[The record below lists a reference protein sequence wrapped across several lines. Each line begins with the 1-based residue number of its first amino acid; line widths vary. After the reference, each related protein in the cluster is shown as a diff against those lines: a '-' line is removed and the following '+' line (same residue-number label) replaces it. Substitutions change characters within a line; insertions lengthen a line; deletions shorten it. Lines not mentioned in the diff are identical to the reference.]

1 MLQQVLLVDDCQLF
15 RLGMREVI
23 KTACPQAAFIEAG
36 TFADAYAVLKG
47 DSGITLI
54 MLDAGLP
61 DCDGFI
67 GLFQLRNEFPAIP
80 VVLVSDRSDDVSIG
94 RASQLGA
101 AGFLLKTSSC
111 PDIVKALA
119 AIVRGKKWMSP
130 PLPLNDNGGEIEA
143 VATLSPAQFRILI
156 GLQRGLRN
164 KQIAFEMGVT
174 EKTVKAYTTTMY
186 RKLGV
191 SSRTQALILAR
202 KAFAE
207 HIPQ

>member
-1 MLQQVLLVDDCQLF
+1 MQQVLLVDDCQLF
-15 RLGMREVI
+15 RLGMREAI
-23 KTACPQAAFIEAG
+23 RTACPQAAFTEAG

-47 DSGITLI
+47 DRGITLV
-54 MLDAGLP
+54 MLDASLP

-67 GLFQLRNEFPAIP
+67 GLFQLRNEFPDVP
-80 VVLVSDRSDDVSIG
+80 VVLVSDQSDDISLD
-94 RASQLGA
+94 RATEFGA
-101 AGFLLKTSSC
+101 AGFVLKSSSC
-111 PDIVKALA
+111 LDIVKALGA
-119 AIVRGKKWMSP
+119 FVRGKKWMSP
-130 PLPLNDNGGEIEA
+130 PVPVNDVSGEVGAIA
-143 VATLSPAQFRILI
+143 SLSPAQFRILF

-207 HIPQ
+207 QIPQ

>member
-1 MLQQVLLVDDCQLF
+1 MTQQVLLVDDCQLF
-15 RLGMREVI
+15 RLGMREAI
-23 KTACPQAAFIEAG
+23 KTAWPQAAFTEAA
-36 TFADAYAVLKG
+36 TFADAYAVLKD
-47 DSGITLI
+47 DSGITLV
-54 MLDAGLP
+54 MLDACLP
-61 DCDGFI
+61 DCDGYI
-67 GLFQLRNEFPAIP
+67 GLFQLRNEFPGIP
-80 VVLVSDRSDDVSIG
+80 VVLVSNRADSAAIG
-94 RASQLGA
+94 RATELGA
-101 AGFLLKTSSC
+101 AGIVLKSSSC
-111 PDIVKALA
+111 LDIVQALG
-119 AIVRGKKWMSP
+119 AIVRGQKWMSP
-130 PLPLNDNGGEIEA
+130 PVPLNDNGGEIGA

-191 SSRTQALILAR
+191 NSRTQALILAR